1 MREEMSPALRGRP
14 KDPAKREAL
23 MDAARLL
30 FVEHGVDA
38 VTMDQIVAAA
48 GVSRATLYGNFVDK
62 GALLEALI
70 ARESEQAVS
79 DAWISEG
86 EPADMEALL
95 LLFGEKLIAFMVDP
109 EKLGMERI
117 IAGAAQT
124 FPHLIDRF
132 YAAGCGGA
140 RARLRQLIEAA
151 DRAGLV
157 RVEDSDQA
165 ACDLVGLWQG
175 FLRIETSLGVRPPPT
190 RARVKAQA
198 KHGVRQFLRLYG
210 VRQL

>member
-1 MREEMSPALRGRP
+1 MSPAARGRP
-14 KDPAKREAL
+14 RDPAKRKAL
-23 MDAARLL
+23 LDAARAL

-38 VTMDQIVAAA
+38 VTMDQIIAAA
-48 GVSRATLYGNFVDK
+48 GVSRATLYGNFADK

-79 DAWISEG
+79 DAWVGETAPAEMEG
-86 EPADMEALL
+86 LL
-95 LLFGEKLIAFMVDP
+95 RLFGEKLLEFMVDP

-117 IAGAAQT
+117 ISGAAQT

-140 RARLRQLIEAA
+140 RARLRQLIMAA
-151 DRAGLV
+151 GEAGLV
-157 RVEDSDQA
+157 RAEDPDQA

-175 FLRIETSLGVRPPPT
+175 FLRIETALGVRPPPT
-190 RARVKAQA
+190 DVELKAQA
-198 KHGVRQFLRLYG
+198 AHGVRQFLRLYG
-210 VRQL
+210 APNT